1 MFDLQG
7 HRGCRGILP
16 ENTIQGFCHALE
28 LGVTSLEMD
37 TVISKDRQ
45 VVVSHEPYMN
55 HEICTQPN
63 GEEITKANEKQFNL
77 YQLSYEEIKQF
88 DCGLKPHPRFPT
100 QIKQVAYKPLL
111 SEMFEEVTKFAEKIA
126 RKAPFY
132 FNIETKSKPETDNI
146 FHPSP
151 DIFAALLFDVIEKY
165 GMIARTMIQSFDVR
179 TLQWL
184 HAHDKKIHLSLLVE
198 PNDMTGEITPFL
210 KKIEE
215 LGFIPEIYSPFYEL
229 VTPDLM
235 TFAKKN
241 QMKVIPWTV
250 NDKEIMQKLKEIGV
264 DGVITDYPNLVFSI

>member
-16 ENTIQGFCHALE
+16 ENTIQSFCHALE

-37 TVISKDRQ
+37 TVISKDKQ
-45 VVVSHEPYMN
+45 VVVSHEPYMS

-63 GEEITKANEKQFNL
+63 GEEITSTNEKEFNL
-77 YQLSYEEIKQF
+77 YQLTYDKIKQF
-88 DCGLKPHPRFPT
+88 DCGLKPYPRFPT
-100 QIKQVAYKPLL
+100 QIKQTAYKPLL
-111 SEMFEEVTKFAEKIA
+111 SEMFEEITKFAEKIA
-126 RKAPFY
+126 RKTPFY
-132 FNIETKSKPETDNI
+132 FNIETKSKQETDNI

-151 DIFAALLFDVIEKY
+151 DIFAALLFEVIEKY
-165 GMIARTMIQSFDVR
+165 GMSARTMIQSFDVR

-184 HAHDKKIHLSLLVE
+184 HDNDKNINLSLLVE
-198 PNDMTGEITPFL
+198 PDDMTGEITPFL
-210 KKIEE
+210 TKIEE

-235 TFAKKN
+235 IFAKKN

-250 NDKEIMQKLKEIGV
+250 NDREIMQKLKEMGV
-264 DGVITDYPNLVFSI
+264 DGVITDYPNLVLSS

>member
-37 TVISKDRQ
+37 TIISKDRQ

-63 GEEITKANEKQFNL
+63 GEEITSTNEKEFNL
-77 YQLSYEEIKQF
+77 YQLTYDEIKQF
-88 DCGLKPHPRFPT
+88 DCGLKQHPRFPT
-100 QIKQVAYKPLL
+100 QIKQTAYKPLL
-111 SEMFEEVTKFAEKIA
+111 SEMFEEITKFAEKIA
-126 RKAPFY
+126 RKTPFY

-151 DIFAALLFDVIEKY
+151 DIFAALLFEVIEKY
-165 GMIARTMIQSFDVR
+165 GMSARTMIQSFDVR

-184 HAHDKKIHLSLLVE
+184 HGNDKNINLSLLVE

-210 KKIEE
+210 TKIEE

-229 VTPDLM
+229 VTPDLI

-241 QMKVIPWTV
+241 QMKIIPWTV
-250 NDKEIMQKLKEIGV
+250 NDREIMQTLKEMGV
-264 DGVITDYPNLVFSI
+264 DGVITDYPNLVFSA